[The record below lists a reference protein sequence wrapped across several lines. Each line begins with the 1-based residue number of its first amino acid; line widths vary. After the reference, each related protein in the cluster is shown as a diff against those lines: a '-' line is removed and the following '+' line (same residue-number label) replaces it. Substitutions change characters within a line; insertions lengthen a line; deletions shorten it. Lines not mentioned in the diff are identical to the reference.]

1 MAGRSLRA
9 SMERARRI
17 WPAMQS
23 PPRCSVA
30 LFSQRDFIAPVVGVS
45 RTNLR
50 FPKILLP
57 IPESGLVGCAVVL
70 RASGGASAIA
80 LIGSGSGSARNIVIA
95 LTPAISPHTTNT
107 RNPRAKLGVPIY
119 PNSGCS
125 SRTWAEQSALC
136 PQTPSIMTKERS
148 HANYITVNDTRPYR
162 G

>member
-1 MAGRSLRA
+1 
-9 SMERARRI
+9 MERARRI

-30 LFSQRDFIAPVVGVS
+30 VFSQGDFIAPVVGVS

-80 LIGSGSGSARNIVIA
+80 LIGSGSGSALNIVIA
-95 LTPAISPHTTNT
+95 LAPAISPHTTPINVKCAAMADS
-107 RNPRAKLGVPIY
+107 AKLSIEAVKPDKPRVMGLLIVP
-119 PNSGCS
+119 
-125 SRTWAEQSALC
+125 RW
-136 PQTPSIMTKERS
+136 
-148 HANYITVNDTRPYR
+148 
-162 G
+162 